1 MASELEDKKIATL
14 ISEAIAAELK
24 AHGETK
30 AGAIGPL
37 IRTKYPDAAATYGEQ
52 LFDGAIARKA
62 SAQLKSW
69 FTVSL
74 AGETTLWLPGIPED
88 VLSEIPPTIT
98 VPDGKTE
105 PRHVLLSRVTVGEF
119 RAWEKMLAK
128 QIEDDKRRH
137 KAARYIVAKIK
148 SLPDDV
154 SLQDAFGI
162 REAAE

>member
-1 MASELEDKKIATL
+1 MSRNLAETKIAELVAEAIASEL
-14 ISEAIAAELK
+14 K
-24 AHGETK
+24 ANGETR

-37 IRTKYPDAAATYGEQ
+37 IRAKYPDAAATYGEQ
-52 LFDGAIARKA
+52 LFDGAVARKA

-74 AGETTLWLPGIPED
+74 AGETQLSLPGIPVD

-98 VPDGKTE
+98 VPDGKND

-119 RAWEKMLAK
+119 RAWERMLAK

-137 KAARYIVAKIK
+137 KAARYIVSKVK
-148 SLPDDV
+148 GLPDEV
-154 SLQDAFGI
+154 ELAAALGSLEPA
-162 REAAE
+162 

>member
-1 MASELEDKKIATL
+1 MTSDLADKKIAAL

-24 AHGETK
+24 ANGETK

-37 IRTKYPDAAATYGEQ
+37 IRAKYPDAAATYGEQ

-62 SAQLKSW
+62 AAQLKSW

-74 AGETTLWLPGIPED
+74 AGETQMSLPGIPAD

-98 VPDGKTE
+98 VPDGKNE

-128 QIEDDKRRH
+128 QIEDDKRKH

-148 SLPDDV
+148 GLPDDV
-154 SLQDAFGI
+154 CLHAAFSFQ
-162 REAAE
+162 EAAE